1 MVYCEECNTK
11 LGILQGYRHPVLGTR
26 FLVCGNCYDEVYGD
40 MERRS
45 TFCLSDSFNAELS
58 KIGIQSAW
66 NTNISNDPFLQNWFD
81 NLWIKIDNQAYY
93 KI

>member
-1 MVYCEECNTK
+1 MVYCEECNKK
-11 LGILQGYRHPVLGTR
+11 LGILRGYRHPVLGTR
-26 FLVCGNCYDEVYGD
+26 FLVCGKCYEVYED
-40 MERRS
+40 MERWS
-45 TFCLSDSFNAELS
+45 TFCLSDSFNAES
-58 KIGIQSAW
+58 SNFDIRSAW